1 MWKHLFQCAAQCAQD
16 GYNNSIFL
24 PNENIAFHV
33 EMGHKGIKPYDRFF
47 KTLIDHL
54 TIKV

>member
-33 EMGHKGIKPYDRFF
+33 EMGHKGIKPYDCF
-47 KTLIDHL
+47 LSASL
-54 TIKV
+54 A